1 MTPHLKKRLR
11 DLSRRSRRLFDSIN
25 YVCRDD
31 AAVTDELMVMVN
43 AESQQIREEIEEI
56 LEVYPRLLAPL
67 EGRFQREHPAQKGT
81 VAELIEFAYDHHLQL
96 NGEPYLRPRT
106 G

>member
-1 MTPHLKKRLR
+1 MMPHLNKRLR
-11 DLSRRSRRLFDSIN
+11 ELSRRSRRLFDSIN

-31 AAVTDELMVMVN
+31 PAVVDELMVKAN
-43 AESQQIREEIEEI
+43 AEWQQIREEIEEI
-56 LEVYPRLLAPL
+56 LEVYPHLLAAL
-67 EGRFQREHPAQKGT
+67 EGRFQQEHPARKGS

-96 NGEPYLRPRT
+96 NGEPYRGPRT